1 MKRITKKEILRL
13 KKEYAEDWDYYVECK
28 KSGDADSINRAL
40 KNLTFLE
47 ATIKRYVEI
56 YKSQRR

>member
-28 KSGDADSINRAL
+28 
-40 KNLTFLE
+40 LTFISNYL
-47 ATIKRYVEI
+47 
-56 YKSQRR
+56 